1 LTSTKLLLG
10 HRGACLANL
19 PENTF
24 ATFDLSL
31 DAGCD
36 GFEFDVRRTRDGRLV
51 VFHDPEVCGLA
62 IAGATYDEILR
73 RWQDRVL
80 PRFSHSERAHEVKIP
95 CLEGLLDRYSKRAFL
110 DIEVKVAGIEEA
122 VLSVLRK
129 HALARGY
136 VVSSFLPDVL
146 KTLAE
151 LDPEIPL
158 GLICDRRNQLAG
170 WPALPVSHVI
180 PHQKLVTPAL
190 IGDLHSAGKTVI
202 AWTVND
208 EGDMRRL
215 AGWDVDGLVSDD
227 PGLLCR
233 VVGAGKENEA
243 SQRRET

>member
-10 HRGACLANL
+10 HRGARLANL

-24 ATFDLSL
+24 AAFDLAL

-51 VFHDPEVCGLA
+51 AFHDPELCGLA
-62 IAGATYDEILR
+62 IAGATYDEILQ
-73 RWQDRVL
+73 RWEDRVL
-80 PRFSHSERAHEVKIP
+80 PRFSHLELAHEVKIP

-170 WPALPVSHVI
+170 WPALPISHVI
-180 PHQKLVTPAL
+180 PHQKLVTEEL
-190 IGDLHSAGKTVI
+190 IEKLHSAGKTVI
-202 AWTVND
+202 VWTVNG
-208 EGDMRRL
+208 EGDIRRL
-215 AGWDVDGLVSDD
+215 AGWGVDGVVSDN
-227 PGLLCR
+227 PVLLCQMLGR
-233 VVGAGKENEA
+233 AGDAE
-243 SQRRET
+243 